1 MKPRGCH
8 STTSTVQMWCVDVQ
22 HNGMVINRYH
32 ISASKWDVSYNRDA
46 QQVAVA
52 VFEQWTPVVTD
63 SRDQKENDRK
73 SQKKRFQK
81 THEFL
86 FVLWFHLFVVTAF
99 VPFLLNHL
107 RFCSLD
113 LHTCGFSLDCRM

>member
-1 MKPRGCH
+1 
-8 STTSTVQMWCVDVQ
+8 MWCVDVQ

-86 FVLWFHLFVVTAF
+86 FVLWFRLFVVTAF
-99 VPFLLNHL
+99 FVQPFAVLLIGSPYLWLLFRLSHVSKCQKAML
-107 RFCSLD
+107 VR
-113 LHTCGFSLDCRM
+113 